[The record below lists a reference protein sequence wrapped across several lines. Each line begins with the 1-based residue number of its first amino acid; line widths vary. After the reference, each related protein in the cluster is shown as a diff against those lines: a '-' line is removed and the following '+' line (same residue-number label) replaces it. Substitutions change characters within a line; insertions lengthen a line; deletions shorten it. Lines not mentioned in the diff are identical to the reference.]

1 MWRIALALVVLLTAC
16 SGGDKKVIDVL
27 RGVEISARVG
37 SIVVESDTLIV
48 SDVLSVEGDDE
59 PSLTQYACDGRR
71 CTREA
76 QTGTPLIEPLRAL
89 AELSPVDPNT
99 NYREIGKHR
108 GVDLAQYSVTSTQ
121 NGVEWTFANY
131 GAWLTHS
138 AFETTIGNAT
148 RTGGIVLNTAY
159 SVSFGNDTGTNPEGE
174 GEGVWTGV
182 MLGNTRSG
190 SIQAL
195 RGDATLRF
203 TFATD
208 KLAVQ
213 FSNIRNLAT
222 DAQYPDIKWPDFD
235 VADGAFEYQSPGGR
249 TNGHVVG
256 RFYGPEHAEVG
267 GVFTHPSALGA
278 FGAKK

>member
-27 RGVEISARVG
+27 RGVEITARV
-37 SIVVESDTLIV
+37 STIVLQSDTLIV
-48 SDVLSVEGDDE
+48 SDVLSVEGDDQ

-76 QTGTPLIEPLRAL
+76 QTGTPLIEPLREL
-89 AELSPVDPNT
+89 ADLSIDPNT

-159 SVSFGNDTGTNPEGE
+159 SVSFGDDTGTNPEGE
-174 GEGVWTGV
+174 GEGVWRGV
-182 MLGNTRSG
+182 MLGNTRHG
-190 SIQAL
+190 PIQAL

-222 DAQYPDIKWPDFD
+222 NAQHPDMKWPDFD
-235 VADGAFEYQSPGGR
+235 VADGAFEFQNPA
-249 TNGHVVG
+249 GHVVG

-267 GVFTHPSALGA
+267 GVFTHPTALGA